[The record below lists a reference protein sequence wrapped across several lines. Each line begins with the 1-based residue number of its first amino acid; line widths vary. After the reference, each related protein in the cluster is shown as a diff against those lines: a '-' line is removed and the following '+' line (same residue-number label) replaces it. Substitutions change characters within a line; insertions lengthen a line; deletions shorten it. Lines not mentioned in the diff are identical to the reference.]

1 MQLLK
6 VAILG
11 IGVLLAFPVL
21 GLCKVPSSVDL
32 ESIERVEESIQSSL
46 KLDSIESPAQI
57 VVVYFTPSDR
67 KPAKDYRARLRRI
80 VEEGAR
86 FYETEL
92 KRHGF
97 ADRKMRFLRNDQ
109 DQVRIVNVVGEDVEK
124 NYNKADGGRIRK
136 EIIPALRQEGIRPN
150 QSVLLIVCN
159 LMNYDKKRGRISHH
173 SPYYGGGSHLAGN
186 AWQCDSEIL
195 DTLRFKDKTPLL
207 DREYGPIT
215 IGKHNSIFIGGVY
228 HELGHALSLPHCMQR
243 SDEAVRGTAL
253 MGAGNRTYADERRD
267 EGLGTFLTQ
276 ANALRLAAHPAFNAK
291 VPQSVY
297 DRPMAK
303 WSDMSIETKG
313 ERLIVSGKLKSNVP
327 AHSVLA
333 YFDAPGRG
341 DYDSTTA
348 TFVPDEEGNF
358 RLLSDKLAEDWQGEI
373 RIFGCHVNGATSR
386 ISKTHGPEE

>member
-1 MQLLK
+1 MYTFH
-6 VAILG
+6 VGAVETNRIT
-11 IGVLLAFPVL
+11 
-21 GLCKVPSSVDL
+21 PSSIDL
-32 ESIERVEESIQSSL
+32 ENIEQVEATIQLSL
-46 KLDSIESPAQI
+46 EVDSLESPAQI

-67 KPAKDYRARLRRI
+67 KPAKDYLARLRRI

-97 ADRKMRFLRNDQ
+97 ADRKMRFLNNDQ
-109 DQVRIVNVVGEDVEK
+109 DQVRIIDVVGEDVAK
-124 NYNKADGGRIRK
+124 NYQKSDGGRIRE
-136 EIIPALRQEGIRPN
+136 EIVPALQQEGIRPN

-159 LMNYDKKRGRISHH
+159 LMNYDKQRSRITHH

-186 AWQCDSEIL
+186 AWQCDSELL
-195 DTLRFKDKTPLL
+195 DTLRFRDKTPLL

-243 SDEAVRGTAL
+243 TDEAVRGTAL
-253 MGAGNRTYADERRD
+253 MGAGNRTYADELRD

-291 VPQSVY
+291 VPRSVY

-303 WSDMSIETKG
+303 CSDLSVETEG
-313 ERLIVSGKLKSNVP
+313 NRLVVSGKLQSKVP

-348 TFVPDEEGNF
+348 TFAPDKEGNF
-358 RLLSDKLAEDWQGEI
+358 KLVSEKLGADWQGEI
-373 RIFGCHVNGATSR
+373 RLFGCHVNGATSK
-386 ISKTHGPEE
+386 ISKILGEEE